1 MSVNANVVEQLS
13 EADAKKALFS
23 ILRGDEFS
31 KHYLTYLNAYT
42 IVFADKFNLGE
53 VGFCIDPYLLKDIE
67 FVDIH
72 ENHPNDRM
80 YGYFNVSQKYLEEST
95 LWHFINSVSQ
105 ASNEC
110 NQKMVEQD
118 EKLQK

>member
-1 MSVNANVVEQLS
+1 MQKKHCFQYLEMMNLANN
-13 EADAKKALFS
+13 
-23 ILRGDEFS
+23 
-31 KHYLTYLNAYT
+31 YLTYLNAYT
-42 IVFADKFNLGE
+42 IVFAEKFNLGE

-105 ASNEC
+105 TSNEC
-110 NQKMVEQD
+110 NQKMVE
-118 EKLQK
+118 